1 MSVTLWILVPL
12 IVLLAV
18 AFVALIRR
26 RDTKLLDND
35 NMTPM
40 WMWIS
45 LPLTVLLLGAFVAM
59 IRHRRPPPPVHHH
72 QHGGGSCS
80 TTTCGAIDPVSDP
93 AYNMRQVVKQSILL
107 EEHLT
112 QERKRCKDC
121 QLKHLLHIQGL
132 VEEAAMLAGDR
143 ASKYALLDESVKFYD
158 TMLKTY
164 LDRGRDDVGVQL
176 SIASQLRDWRKK
188 LAGEYFG
195 PKSPEGM

>member
-1 MSVTLWILVPL
+1 MSGAVWILVPL
-12 IVLLAV
+12 IVLLAI
-18 AFVALIRR
+18 AFVTQIRR

-35 NMTPM
+35 SMTPM

-45 LPLTVLLLGAFVAM
+45 LPLAVLLLGALVAM
-59 IRHRRPPPPVHHH
+59 IRHRRPPPPHLH
-72 QHGGGSCS
+72 QHGGGGSCS
-80 TTTCGAIDPVSDP
+80 TATCGAIDPVSDP

-143 ASKYALLDESVKFYD
+143 ASKYAMLDESAKFYD
-158 TMLKTY
+158 SMLKTY
-164 LDRGRDDVGVQL
+164 LDSGRDDIDVL
-176 SIASQLRDWRKK
+176 LNMASQLREWRKK
-188 LAGEYFG
+188 LAREYF
-195 PKSPEGM
+195 PEGM